1 MDRLKKQAILA
12 LFVALSFSLI
22 HQHVY
27 SQGRVIRAIKTT
39 SNRVLNFV
47 THPDFVA
54 FLDYVVS
61 FSHAYYDASYDA
73 VFWQINANRHQN
85 WTVEQIN
92 ESMHGNSNISN
103 IHYYKNMAR
112 LALALKGYC
121 VGISLLHI
129 RDGKIEGKTLLCRE
143 LGMLPGMMAVW
154 QLRYKYCRYGDAW
167 DTSAEH
173 NGTRY
178 VVPWPTVDLKIA
190 LEGWQ
195 VTLANYTEIGISSYF
210 FMKDSYRDLKEKKRK
225 NELEEERK
233 LKLQEKL
240 SFQQYNWAELLCSND

>member
-1 MDRLKKQAILA
+1 MQKSKQNGLMFFWFA
-12 LFVALSFSLI
+12 LFLFQSF
-22 HQHVY
+22 HPGY
-27 SQGRVIRAIKTT
+27 SQKRVIRAIQTG
-39 SNRVLNFV
+39 SNQIIQFV

-85 WTVEQIN
+85 WTIDQIN
-92 ESMHGNSNISN
+92 KSMHGNSNISN

-121 VGISLLHI
+121 LGISLLHI
-129 RDGKIEGKTLLCRE
+129 RDDKLDGKTLLYRE
-143 LGMLPGMMAVW
+143 LGMLPGMMAIW
-154 QLRYKYCRYGDAW
+154 QLRYKHCRYGDAW

-178 VVPWPTVDLKIA
+178 VVPWPTGDLKIA
-190 LEGWQ
+190 LKGWQ

-210 FMKDSYRDLKEKKRK
+210 LAKDSYGDLKRKRQK

-240 SFQQYNWAELLCSND
+240 SYQKYDWAKLLCTIE

>member
-1 MDRLKKQAILA
+1 MEGQKRKLIILSCFA
-12 LFVALSFSLI
+12 LFLFLFCQPAFSQKRIL
-22 HQHVY
+22 
-27 SQGRVIRAIKTT
+27 RAIQTT

-73 VFWQINANRHQN
+73 VFWQINANRQQN
-85 WTVEQIN
+85 WTIEQIN
-92 ESMHGNSNISN
+92 DSMYGHCNISN

-121 VGISLLHI
+121 IGISLLHV
-129 RDGKIEGKTLLCRE
+129 RDGKLEGKTLLWRE
-143 LGMLPGMMAVW
+143 LGMIPGMMAIW
-154 QLRYKYCRYGDAW
+154 QLRYKYGRYGKAW

-178 VVPWPTVDLKIA
+178 VVPFPSGDWRIG

-195 VTLANYTEIGISSYF
+195 VSLATSAEIGISSYF
-210 FMKDSYRDLKEKKRK
+210 LGKDSYKDFKTKKER
-225 NELEEERK
+225 NQFEEDRK
-233 LKLQEKL
+233 LKPDAKL
-240 SFQQYNWAELLCSND
+240 SYQQYNWAEFLCSRY

>member
-1 MDRLKKQAILA
+1 MDRLKKKAILA

-39 SNRVLNFV
+39 SNRVINFV

-54 FLDYVVS
+54 LLDYIVS

-85 WTVEQIN
+85 WTIDQIN
-92 ESMHGNSNISN
+92 DSMHGNSNISN

-121 VGISLLHI
+121 IGISLLHI
-129 RDGKIEGKTLLCRE
+129 RDGKLEGKTLLYRE

-154 QLRYKYCRYGDAW
+154 QLRYKYCRYGNAW
-167 DTSAEH
+167 DKSAEH

-178 VVPWPTVDLKIA
+178 VVPWPTGDWKIA
-190 LEGWQ
+190 LKGQQ
-195 VTLANYTEIGISSYF
+195 VSLATYAEIGISSYF
-210 FMKDSYRDLKEKKRK
+210 FARDSYNNFQEKKRK
-225 NELEEERK
+225 KEREEERK
-233 LKLQEKL
+233 VKLQEKL
-240 SFQQYNWAELLCSND
+240 SYQNYNWTELLCSKN